1 MSEQRKYDR
10 KELVAEAALEFSS
23 GKYDTR
29 ISELGLGGCY
39 VDSIASV
46 VEGEPI
52 SLTIK
57 SDGNSMP
64 FTGVIAYVLPGFG
77 FGIRFSNVTEE
88 QTSFLSRI
96 IG

>member
-1 MSEQRKYDR
+1 MPEQRKYER

-23 GKYDTR
+23 GKYEAR
-29 ISELGLGGCY
+29 ISEIGLGGCY

-57 SDGNSMP
+57 YGDNSMP
-64 FTGVIAYVLPGFG
+64 FTGEIAYLLPGFG
-77 FGIRFSNVTEE
+77 FGIRFTDVTEE
-88 QTSFLSRI
+88 RVNFLKNI